1 MEKIKEMFPGLVVSL
16 VASFVVGA
24 FSAYMTG
31 SALIAKMETRLERAE
46 RDVAQLT
53 LRLENQGKETV
64 LVSER
69 LIRLETK
76 IDILLQSSEHR

>member
-1 MEKIKEMFPGLVVSL
+1 MEKIKEVFPGLVVSL
-16 VASFVVGA
+16 IASLVVGA

-46 RDVAQLT
+46 RDVAHLT
-53 LRLENQGKETV
+53 KRLEDQNKEAV
-64 LVSER
+64 MSNER

-76 IDILLQSSEHR
+76 IDILIKSGIR